1 MPATRPYLRTVPAN
15 PSQSKTLAYFSYAFI
30 ALVWGTTFYAIKVA
44 IEAFP
49 PFLMAGSRQFC
60 AAAIMG
66 LMLLGSKKPFHLS
79 LKKVA
84 QNALIGFLMIT
95 IGNGVVSWAEQWVP
109 SGIASLVC
117 STMPITV
124 VIINLVARRQEHFN
138 ALIAVGMLLGVA
150 GVALI
155 FQADVAALANRDY
168 LAGILVLV
176 LATVGWGGGSVLMQ
190 KWGDGENAFLDVALQ
205 IFFGSL
211 FLLLWGFITERHRPI
226 DWHNTHAWGAFAY
239 LVVFGSILAM
249 SAYQYALK
257 RLPVS
262 FVTSYAYINPMV
274 AVIIG
279 SLTGETLT
287 GSILI
292 AFALVLSG
300 VLLVRQ
306 GNKKPIYNKRKNIS

>member
-1 MPATRPYLRTVPAN
+1 MPAN
-15 PSQSKTLAYFSYAFI
+15 PSSNKTLAYLSYAFI
-30 ALVWGTTFYAIKVA
+30 ALVWGTTYFAIKVA
-44 IEAFP
+44 IDAFP
-49 PFLMAGSRQFC
+49 PFLMAGARQLC

-66 LMLLGSKKPFHLS
+66 VMLLASKKPFKLTRS
-79 LKKVA
+79 KIAK
-84 QNALIGFLMIT
+84 NALIGFLMIT

-109 SGIASLVC
+109 SGITSLVC
-117 STMPITV
+117 STMPISV
-124 VIINLVARRQEHFN
+124 VLINLIARRQETFN

-150 GVALI
+150 GVAFI
-155 FQADVAALANRDY
+155 FQADVSALANRDY

-176 LATVGWGGGSVLMQ
+176 FATSGWGGGSILMQ
-190 KWGDGENAFLDVALQ
+190 KWGDSENPFLDITLQ

-211 FLLLWGFITERHRPI
+211 FLIITGVSMGELSRPVI
-226 DWHNTHAWGAFAY
+226 WNDTHAWLSFGY

-279 SLTGETLT
+279 GIAGEAIT
-287 GSILI
+287 GSVLI

-300 VLLVRQ
+300 VILVRQ
-306 GNKKPIYNKRKNIS
+306 GNKTPIYNKRKNIS

>member
-1 MPATRPYLRTVPAN
+1 VPAN
-15 PSQSKTLAYFSYAFI
+15 SSSSKTLAYFSYAFI
-30 ALVWGTTFYAIKVA
+30 ALVWGTTYYAIKVA

-49 PFLMAGSRQFC
+49 PFLMAGTRQFG

-66 LMLLGSKKPFHLS
+66 LMLLGSNKPVHLTG
-79 LKKVA
+79 KKVA

-95 IGNGVVSWAEQWVP
+95 MGNGVVSWAEQWVP
-109 SGIASLVC
+109 SGITALVC
-117 STMPITV
+117 STMPIWV
-124 VIINLVARRQEHFN
+124 VLINLIARRQENFN

-155 FQADVAALANRDY
+155 FQADVSALANRDY

-176 LATVGWGGGSVLMQ
+176 VATSCWGGGSVLMQ
-190 KWGDGENAFLDVALQ
+190 KWGDSENAFLDITLQ

-211 FLLLWGFITERHRPI
+211 FLLLWGFATERGRPI
-226 DWHNTHAWGAFAY
+226 ELHNAHAWGALAY

-262 FVTSYAYINPMV
+262 FVTSYAYINPLV
-274 AVIIG
+274 AVAIG
-279 SLTGETLT
+279 AFTGETLT
-287 GSILI
+287 KSVII

-306 GNKKPIYNKRKNIS
+306 GNKKPIYNKQKNIS

>member
-1 MPATRPYLRTVPAN
+1 MPAN
-15 PSQSKTLAYFSYAFI
+15 PSSNKTLAYLSYAFI
-30 ALVWGTTFYAIKVA
+30 ALVWGTTYFAIKVA
-44 IEAFP
+44 IDAFP
-49 PFLMAGSRQFC
+49 PFLMAGARQLC

-66 LMLLGSKKPFHLS
+66 LMLLASKKPFKLTRS
-79 LKKVA
+79 KIAK
-84 QNALIGFLMIT
+84 NALIGFLMIT

-109 SGIASLVC
+109 SGITSLVC
-117 STMPITV
+117 STMPISV
-124 VIINLVARRQEHFN
+124 VIINLIARRQETFN

-150 GVALI
+150 GVAFI
-155 FQADVAALANRDY
+155 FQADVSALANRDY

-176 LATVGWGGGSVLMQ
+176 FATSGWGGGSILMQ
-190 KWGDGENAFLDVALQ
+190 KWGDSENPFLDITLQ

-211 FLLLWGFITERHRPI
+211 FLIITGVSMGELSRPVI
-226 DWHNTHAWGAFAY
+226 WNDTHAWLSFGY

-279 SLTGETLT
+279 GLAGEAIT
-287 GSILI
+287 GSVLI

-300 VLLVRQ
+300 VILVRQ
-306 GNKKPIYNKRKNIS
+306 GNKTPIYNKRKNIS